1 MRSKHVREHK
11 ASLPSATNRLH
22 NVVAAPHH
30 PLPGL
35 HQPRHRPGPPHP
47 TTTTSPECTGCQ
59 RCSSWTSTPTVSLSS
74 SKSCRRKCE
83 HCSCHIRV
91 YSERM
96 QARACVGPKSV
107 RWGSC
112 VRKHAESGLTAT
124 PKDGRA
130 ARSIALAPI
139 DPAARGLLAP
149 ARMRADVSTWPSTKL
164 WDRAMRGWAA
174 SRARV
179 RGS

>member
-1 MRSKHVREHK
+1 MT
-11 ASLPSATNRLH
+11 A
-22 NVVAAPHH
+22 
-30 PLPGL
+30 
-35 HQPRHRPGPPHP
+35 RHRPTSLQPPRPHHNHP
-47 TTTTSPECTGCQ
+47 NLMLPRPPRQLLWPAVLCVDSRRLDRPTLVAVPGWSPQLASCQINVFPEC
-59 RCSSWTSTPTVSLSS
+59 V
-74 SKSCRRKCE
+74 
-83 HCSCHIRV
+83 H
-91 YSERM
+91 
-96 QARACVGPKSV
+96 ARASVGQKSV
-107 RWGSC
+107 RWGSR

-149 ARMRADVSTWPSTKL
+149 ARMRADVSTWLSTKL